1 MVVLDRHSLWGGLNS
16 FYKKKGRRFDV
27 GLHALTNYVP
37 KGTKGRPLTRILLQL
52 RIPYDALRLGEQAGS
67 RVSFPRGLL
76 RWTNDF
82 EVLRAEIADKFP
94 GQIDGFDR
102 LVRDIAGYP
111 DLVEVEGEPPMAR
124 DELKAYITDQTLV
137 EMLLLPLL
145 YYGSPTPDDVEWASF
160 IILFKSLYEEGFAR
174 PEGGVR
180 TVLDLLRNCF
190 KELGGELRMNN
201 GVARILSGPGGVE
214 GVVLDDGTELR
225 APVVL
230 SSAGY
235 VETLELTE
243 AADAVSSADVGPLT
257 FVEYL
262 TVLDRRP
269 ADLGHDDTIVFFNT
283 EDRLVY
289 GPPEPGALVDDRS
302 GVICCPDNYASRRTA
317 STRSSGSP
325 CSRGTTRG
333 PPCRRTST
341 SPRRSA
347 SGRARTPPRRR
358 TPSTRACTVY
368 VDGFTPRTIQKF
380 TGHLGGAV
388 YGSPRKQRSGRT
400 PIDGLF
406 LCGTDQGYLGIVGAM
421 LGDRH
426 GQPARARSPLRPAS
440 HQHAMTDT
448 APLGQPPVAGRDKKF
463 YAGHRDGK
471 RPLKGD
477 PLKGARDRYD
487 VVVIGSGLGG
497 LTAANILARAR
508 AAASASSSSTTT
520 TAASRRGSSARAAT
534 SSTSR
539 CTGSRSA

>member
-1 MVVLDRHSLWGGLNS
+1 METFDTIVIGAGMSGLAAGIRLAQYDQRVVVLDRHSLWGGLNS

-37 KGTKGRPLTRILLQL
+37 KGTKGRPLTRILRQL

-67 RVSFPRGLL
+67 RVSFPGVSL

-180 TVLDLLRNCF
+180 TVLDLLRNRF

-302 GVICCPDNYASRRTA
+302 GVICCPDNYASAEPLPDALFRLTLLARHDTWTA
-317 STRSSGSP
+317 MPEDEYVAAKERIWE
-325 CSRGTTRG
+325 
-333 PPCRRTST
+333 
-341 SPRRSA
+341 SA
-347 SGRARTPPRRR
+347 HATAAPYAFDARPH
-358 TPSTRACTVY
+358 SVY

-421 LGDRH
+421 LSGI
-426 GQPARARSPLRPAS
+426 AMAN
-440 HQHAMTDT
+440 QHAF
-448 APLGQPPVAGRDKKF
+448 A
-463 YAGHRDGK
+463 
-471 RPLKGD
+471 
-477 PLKGARDRYD
+477 AR
-487 VVVIGSGLGG
+487 
-497 LTAANILARAR
+497 
-508 AAASASSSSTTT
+508 
-520 TAASRRGSSARAAT
+520 
-534 SSTSR
+534 
-539 CTGSRSA
+539 